1 MVKKYLV
8 KLEITNNVWVEA
20 DSPDEAE
27 NKVYENCFTHY
38 SYMEIRSKLFYE
50 KSYSDP
56 EILEALRNPTPLMP
70 IFSILDGAKYK
81 ANVDIFSEKEIV

>member
-8 KLEITNNVWVEA
+8 KLEITNDVWVEA

-27 NKVYENCFTHY
+27 KKILDLIVGASPRDGIVAST
-38 SYMEIRSKLFYE
+38 LF
-50 KSYSDP
+50 
-56 EILEALRNPTPLMP
+56 
-70 IFSILDGAKYK
+70 FSILDGAKHK